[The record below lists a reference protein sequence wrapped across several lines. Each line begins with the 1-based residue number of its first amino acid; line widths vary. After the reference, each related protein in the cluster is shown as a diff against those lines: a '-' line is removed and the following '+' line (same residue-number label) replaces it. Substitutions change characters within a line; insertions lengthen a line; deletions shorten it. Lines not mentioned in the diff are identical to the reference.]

1 MTRSRALSAGLAAG
15 LLWAGTAF
23 AQAPPPSPTGQ
34 GAERVEG
41 QVVKIDH
48 NAGTVTL
55 QTTSGQTYQF
65 QASQETLMSL
75 KVGDRIEARLR
86 TK

>member
-1 MTRSRALSAGLAAG
+1 MTRSGELSAVLAAG

-23 AQAPPPSPTGQ
+23 AQATPPPAAGQSP
-34 GAERVEG
+34 ERVEG

-48 NAGTVTL
+48 GAKTVTV
-55 QTTSGQTYQF
+55 QTTAGQTFEF
-65 QASQETLMSL
+65 QASDETLRSL